1 MFRRFKVIGVI
12 FQTRDAE
19 EKARSARAMRD
30 DLDAATASSALK
42 PRIDRGLP

>member
-12 FQTRDAE
+12 FQTGDAE

-30 DLDAATASSALK
+30 NLDAPPPQALEA
-42 PRIDRGLP
+42 RIDQRLP